1 MSERKYYHEDS
12 PWIKMPQLDWSPL
25 TADRSTTHYDRGHI
39 FYDQQEYCDNVF
51 VIKRGRVA
59 MCLCTPEGNL
69 RITMVLDKGCIFGN
83 QSILDGNPNSCQ
95 AEVVSD
101 NAEIF
106 VLSKQ
111 AVKEKL
117 HQDPRLAYNMLLQ
130 SNRINRMLITQVEL
144 MSFRHS
150 EGRVCF
156 YLLHLADQ
164 YSEEKNGKKEMYLRY
179 THQDIAEITGL
190 SRVCVSNIISGLVKD
205 SILTKK
211 DGMYSVVQMDK
222 LQGRINISGIGDE

>member
-25 TADRSTTHYDRGHI
+25 TAGHSTTHYDRGHI

-111 AVKEKL
+111 EVKEKL

-130 SNRINRMLITQVEL
+130 SNRINRMLIT
-144 MSFRHS
+144 
-150 EGRVCF
+150 
-156 YLLHLADQ
+156 
-164 YSEEKNGKKEMYLRY
+164 
-179 THQDIAEITGL
+179 
-190 SRVCVSNIISGLVKD
+190 
-205 SILTKK
+205 
-211 DGMYSVVQMDK
+211 
-222 LQGRINISGIGDE
+222 

>member
-1 MSERKYYHEDS
+1 
-12 PWIKMPQLDWSPL
+12 
-25 TADRSTTHYDRGHI
+25 
-39 FYDQQEYCDNVF
+39 
-51 VIKRGRVA
+51 
-59 MCLCTPEGNL
+59 
-69 RITMVLDKGCIFGN
+69 
-83 QSILDGNPNSCQ
+83 
-95 AEVVSD
+95 
-101 NAEIF
+101 
-106 VLSKQ
+106 
-111 AVKEKL
+111 
-117 HQDPRLAYNMLLQ
+117 
-130 SNRINRMLITQVEL
+130 

-190 SRVCVSNIISGLVKD
+190 SRVRVSNIISGLVKD
-205 SILTKK
+205 SILIKK

>member
-1 MSERKYYHEDS
+1 MGAIRNRNVCRNRSRCPS
-12 PWIKMPQLDWSPL
+12 QA
-25 TADRSTTHYDRGHI
+25 TADRDLCRQEAMPTRQRFPRVSTTNSPNRNR
-39 FYDQQEYCDNVF
+39 CD
-51 VIKRGRVA
+51 KS
-59 MCLCTPEGNL
+59 
-69 RITMVLDKGCIFGN
+69 D
-83 QSILDGNPNSCQ
+83 SILDGNPNSCQ

-111 AVKEKL
+111 VVEEKL
-117 HQDPRLAYNMLLQ
+117 RHDPRLAYNMLLQ